1 MQLTATVFNAGLG
14 DLSLGL
20 AMSSFKIVAAY
31 EPDPKACAVHQMN
44 LDTPIEA
51 ISLDK
56 ITADS
61 VPATDLLAAH
71 LHVRP
76 FVTRNSAFRYNDPSL
91 ENFLNIFK
99 HCKPRAVFLLL
110 NTSFLKSG
118 SLPSFLAQMDGE
130 NYQFTW
136 KVIDVSQATGFPVK
150 ESMACLIGLH
160 QTIKNS
166 FKFPRESQEAN
177 FLPDHFL
184 QLNQPVDPWYYQ
196 IALCND
202 SYEIAGNSPFFC
214 WKRNAYQNVEKVQ
227 WNFMK
232 IPLIRDPYGVRRI
245 THREV
250 ALLKGIPTDFIL
262 PDSNRQWLYQKLIYS
277 GNVLIIKQIAGTLN
291 YLLTENPWR
300 SQQFDEAIRFE
311 KLFGRYLS
319 NLAKKNDDLVVDEN
333 FYIQT
338 DSNTAKQGVDFVVH
352 YANDV
357 LYFDVKKHKNSSALK
372 SNINKFC
379 IDIASL
385 ATGGTPIL
393 IVANEVSPTQKEQCL
408 KKYGVHIWDIANLL
422 WMFAYFPDIKTE
434 FIASLDF
441 SIDHIQPVAP
451 IPAFMPN
458 VLEQKSEKPDWK
470 EELLRII
477 PGNDQFSQYEH
488 VCTEI
493 LKYVLGDCLTLW
505 ATQEKSNGGLYRFD
519 LCCKIK
525 NDAKQDFFDTIRHY
539 FNTKYIVFEFKNY
552 TDKITQK
559 EIYTTEK
566 YLYEK
571 ALRKVAIIIS
581 RSGADEHALQ
591 AVRGSLREN
600 GKLIICLSDNSLLE
614 MIDIKDRGEQ
624 EPAEFLGAILD
635 DLLVHLEK

>member
-1 MQLTATVFNAGLG
+1 MQLTATIFNAGLG

-20 AMSSFKIVAAY
+20 SMSGFKIVAAY
-31 EPDPKACAVHQMN
+31 EPDHKACAVHQMN
-44 LDTPIEA
+44 LDTPIQA

-56 ITADS
+56 IMADS
-61 VPATDLLAAH
+61 VPAADLLAAH

-76 FVTRNSAFRYNDPSL
+76 LGTRNSVFQYNDPSL
-91 ENFLNIFK
+91 ESFLKIFK

-110 NTSFLKSG
+110 NTSFLKSS
-118 SLPSFLAQMDGE
+118 SLPSFLAQMAGE

-136 KVIDVSQATGFPVK
+136 KVLDVSQATGFPVK

-166 FKFPRESQEAN
+166 FKFPQESQGSN
-177 FLPDHFL
+177 FSPDHFL

-196 IALCND
+196 ITLYDNPYRL
-202 SYEIAGNSPFFC
+202 SGNSPFFC
-214 WKRNAYQNVEKVQ
+214 WKRNAYQNVEKIQ

-232 IPLIRDPYGVRRI
+232 IPLIRDPHGVRRI

-291 YLLTENPWR
+291 YLLAENPWR

-319 NLAKKNDDLVVDEN
+319 NLAKKNDDLVVDKN

-338 DSNTAKQGVDFVVH
+338 DSNPSKHGADFVVH

-357 LYFDVKKHKNSSALK
+357 LYFHIKKHQNSSALK

-379 IDIASL
+379 IDIAL
-385 ATGGTPIL
+385 LTTDGTPIL
-393 IVANEVSPTQKEQCL
+393 VLANEVFPTQKEQCL

-422 WMFAYFPDIKTE
+422 WLFAYFPDIKTE

-451 IPAFMPN
+451 IPAFMQN

-470 EELLRII
+470 KELLRII

-581 RSGADEHALQ
+581 RSGADDHALQ

-614 MIDIKDRGEQ
+614 MIDIKDHGEQ